1 MSPDK
6 VSWISSLNQARA
18 EHLVKGGPGRRWET
32 RKKGVLDT
40 TQCQTNQFYPPNMDE
55 TRQSMTSDTG
65 VQEQPCVVI
74 ALSLLRIVE
83 GSQFSLDQRT
93 QTVTEFVIKDLKEI
107 PVLLMNI
114 YVLLF
119 T

>member
-6 VSWISSLNQARA
+6 VSLNQARA

-40 TQCQTNQFYPPNMDE
+40 TQYQTNQFYPSSMDE
-55 TRQSMTSDTG
+55 TRQSMISDTG
-65 VQEQPCVVI
+65 VQEQPCKVT

-83 GSQFSLDQRT
+83 GSQFSLDQQI
-93 QTVTEFVIKDLKEI
+93 QTVTEFKS
-107 PVLLMNI
+107 
-114 YVLLF
+114 
-119 T
+119 